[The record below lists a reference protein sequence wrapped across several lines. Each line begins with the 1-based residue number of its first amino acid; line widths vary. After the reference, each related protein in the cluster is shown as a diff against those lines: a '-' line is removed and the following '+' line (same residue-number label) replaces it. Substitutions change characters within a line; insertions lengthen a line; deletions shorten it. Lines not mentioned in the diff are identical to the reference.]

1 MAVWTLARKDLRQL
15 QRDYRSA
22 VILLAMPI
30 VFVAVLSLAVGRGF
44 GQKPDD
50 RLRISVVNLDSGK
63 TSVPRDF
70 PGRPWSEV
78 VLNDLA
84 GAADIRIELIPTLA
98 EAETLIRN
106 SDRSAVLVF
115 GEDFSEKMD
124 RCSFLTRSTPEPLN
138 PLYRDGINPEEVGL
152 RVMKDPTQTA
162 AASIIE
168 QVAQVTLFRVVIP
181 WMIGKAFERVGDEA
195 FMESLTGHLDKVKP
209 VPTPALKELD
219 PVMNKMLAKMFADP
233 QFQKMLEKDL
243 GSFAAL
249 TFKPLTPKFQAIL
262 KKVFQD
268 EEFLGRMGSDVSLGD
283 MMTPTIRKEVGPK
296 VQDQIQ
302 DIFSNY
308 NFKAK
313 TWAGLTKNQA
323 KDPAGDNV
331 SAYQPES
338 AIPNRGDI
346 RFQVLVPGYAV
357 TFAFFLVLTVGWQ
370 FVAERRQGTLV
381 RLRAAPV
388 TRAELLAGKCI
399 PALVI
404 ALFQGLFLMSAGW
417 LIFGMSWGSKPALM
431 LAVIAATAVAATGLS
446 LLIASLAKTETQVAV
461 YGTLTVLVLA
471 GIGGSMMPRELMPET
486 MRMVSHITPHAWA
499 LDAYQQLLINPEPN
513 TLIVGRACVV
523 LVLFGAGCLALAWK
537 LMRLD

>member
-1 MAVWTLARKDLRQL
+1 
-15 QRDYRSA
+15 
-22 VILLAMPI
+22 
-30 VFVAVLSLAVGRGF
+30 VFVAVLSLAVGKGF

-50 RLRISVVNLDSGK
+50 RLRIYYVDLDAGLMNGH
-63 TSVPRDF
+63 RDF
-70 PGRPWSEV
+70 PKKKWSEV
-78 VLNDLA
+78 VIDDLR
-84 GAADIRIELIPTLA
+84 GASDIRIEIITTLE
-98 EAETLIRN
+98 EAEKLIRN
-106 SDRSAVLVF
+106 GELSAVLVF

-124 RCSFLTRSTPEPLN
+124 RCSFLTKATPEPLN
-138 PLYRDGINPEEVGL
+138 PLYRDGINPEQVGL
-152 RVMKDPTQTA
+152 RVLKDPTQTA

-195 FMESLTGHLDKVKP
+195 FMESLVGHLDKVKP

-219 PVMNKMLAKMFADP
+219 PVLNKMLDKMFADP
-233 QFQKMLEKDL
+233 QFQIMVAGEIGIGKALELK
-243 GSFAAL
+243 SSM
-249 TFKPLTPKFQAIL
+249 PKLQAVL
-262 KKVFQD
+262 RKVFRD
-268 EEFLGRMGSDVSLGD
+268 EKFLARMGKDVSLGE

-296 VQDQIQ
+296 VQDQIE

-308 NFKAK
+308 SFRAK
-313 TWAGLTKNQA
+313 TWAGLTKSQS
-323 KDPAGDNV
+323 KDVTGENV
-331 SAYQPES
+331 AAYQPES

-417 LIFGMSWGSKPALM
+417 LIFGMSWGAQPWWM
-431 LAVIAATAVAATGLS
+431 LAVIASTAVAATGLS

-486 MRMVSHITPHAWA
+486 MRVVSHITPHAWA

-513 TLIVGRACVV
+513 VMIVGRACAV

>member
-1 MAVWTLARKDLRQL
+1 MPIWTLARKDLRQL

-50 RLRISVVNLDSGK
+50 RLRISVVNLDTGK
-63 TSVPRDF
+63 TSVHRDF
-70 PGRPWSEV
+70 PGRPWSQV
-78 VLNDLA
+78 VLDDLA
-84 GAADIRIELIPTLA
+84 GTADIRIEVIPSLA
-98 EAETLIRN
+98 EAEELIRN
-106 SDRSAVLVF
+106 SDRSAILVF
-115 GEDFSEKMD
+115 SEDFSEKMD
-124 RCSFLTRSTPEPLN
+124 RCSFLTKAAPEPLN

-152 RVMKDPTQTA
+152 RILKDPTQQA

-181 WMIGKAFERVGDEA
+181 WMIGKAFERVGDDE
-195 FMESLTGHLDKVKP
+195 FMELLSARFQQVKP

-233 QFQKMLEKDL
+233 KFQKLLEKEL
-243 GSFAAL
+243 GSLAAM
-249 TFKPLTPKFQAIL
+249 TFKPMTPKFQAML

-268 EEFLGRMGSDVSLGD
+268 DEFLANMGKDISLGE
-283 MMTPTIRKEVGPK
+283 MMTPTIRKEIGPK
-296 VQDQIQ
+296 VQDEIQ
-302 DIFSNY
+302 EIFSNY
-308 NFKAK
+308 NFRAK
-313 TWAGLTKNQA
+313 TWAGLTKSQQ
-323 KDPAGDNV
+323 KQTQTENV
-331 SAYQPES
+331 SEYQREGALPK
-338 AIPNRGDI
+338 RGDI

-381 RLRAAPV
+381 RLRAAPI
-388 TRAELLAGKCI
+388 TRFDLLAGKSI
-399 PALVI
+399 PSLGI
-404 ALFQGLFLMSAGW
+404 SLFQGLFLMSAGW
-417 LIFGMSWGSKPALM
+417 LIFGMSWGEKPVWM
-431 LAVIAATAVAATGLS
+431 LAVIASTAIAATGLS
-446 LLIASLAKTETQVAV
+446 LLIASIAKTETQVAV

-486 MRMVSHITPHAWA
+486 MRMVSHVTPHAWA

-513 TLIVGRACVV
+513 ILIISRACGV
-523 LVLFGAGCLALAWK
+523 LVLFGLASLTVAWK
-537 LMRLD
+537 MMRLD